1 MNTKHR
7 SVLQYLRNNRELKHQ
22 TCIAGRA
29 ELDRGRGL
37 RSKCKSL
44 RDGPLEKLWAGGGG
58 GGGEFF
64 EPQEFFS
71 SSNSL
76 YEFFLCHSMN
86 IS

>member
-1 MNTKHR
+1 MNAKHR

-44 RDGPLEKLWAGGGG
+44 RDGPLEKLWGGGGGG
-58 GGGEFF
+58 GGGEFSSRRS
-64 EPQEFFS
+64 FFRHQIPCM
-71 SSNSL
+71 N
-76 YEFFLCHSMN
+76 FFYA
-86 IS
+86 IA